1 MNAGAAPL
9 GLVLCGGLSQRMG
22 RDKGL
27 LLRQGRP
34 WAAWALDRLGLHCT
48 GLRLSLRR
56 AQREAYLA
64 WFPPALLLEDDPREA
79 ACGPL
84 AGVRRAHACSP
95 GQAVWALACDLPH
108 MEAAPMEVLAS
119 AYRRHPGYEAYA
131 FRVAGVLE
139 PLCAIYRPAALV
151 RLPQAREAS
160 LQALLHQAR
169 TLVLPCPPAMQ
180 PCFRNCNLPV
190 ALEGAG

>member
-1 MNAGAAPL
+1 
-9 GLVLCGGLSQRMG
+9 
-22 RDKGL
+22 
-27 LLRQGRP
+27 
-34 WAAWALDRLGLHCT
+34 
-48 GLRLSLRR
+48 
-56 AQREAYLA
+56 
-64 WFPPALLLEDDPREA
+64 
-79 ACGPL
+79 
-84 AGVRRAHACSP
+84 
-95 GQAVWALACDLPH
+95 

-139 PLCAIYRPAALV
+139 PLCAIYRP
-151 RLPQAREAS
+151 PAREAS

-180 PCFRNCNLPV
+180 PCFRNCNLPA